1 MSIVSFIVIA
11 LALGI
16 GNMLLFRR
24 CGKATPVRLT
34 SGLLIVL
41 ATALIH
47 TASLFLGNILGHMLR
62 LFSPSNPDM
71 YADINAYIFLGITV
85 VVIIKLIAPY
95 LRKQPVLP
103 VFDLRNGISVLAM
116 AAATGINIL
125 LIGIGTGFAAPETNP
140 HYLVWPLL
148 VTATLLGYFGLMF
161 GRQKTVLRP
170 RRWTII
176 SCVLLLGVAIATLLN
191 VH

>member
-24 CGKATPVRLT
+24 CGEATPIRLT

-41 ATALIH
+41 TTAIIH
-47 TASLFLGNILGHMLR
+47 TASLLLGNILGHLLR
-62 LFSPSNPDM
+62 FISPSDTNM
-71 YADINAYIFLGITV
+71 YADVNAYVFLGTTI
-85 VVIIKLIAPY
+85 VVIIKLMAPY
-95 LRKQPVLP
+95 LRKEPILP
-103 VFDLRNGISVLAM
+103 LFDLRKGISVLAM

-148 VTATLLGYFGLMF
+148 VTTTLLGYFGLMF
-161 GRQKTVLRP
+161 GRQKTALRH

-176 SCVLLLGVAIATLLN
+176 SCILLLGVAIAAIIN